1 MILKSISI
9 IKAPKILPKI
19 KDFEVFVA
27 RWVALERFI
36 SCVCLYVIIHTVFRF
51 ERFFTHITL
60 IKFFPSV
67 GDN

>member
-27 RWVALERFI
+27 RWDTVIPLLFSENDIIQASFNFNDL
-36 SCVCLYVIIHTVFRF
+36 LYFA
-51 ERFFTHITL
+51 
-60 IKFFPSV
+60 
-67 GDN
+67 N

>member
-27 RWVALERFI
+27 RWDMQCNTKIKESRKLFDEINSKKLDFI
-36 SCVCLYVIIHTVFRF
+36 F
-51 ERFFTHITL
+51 
-60 IKFFPSV
+60 
-67 GDN
+67 